1 MSTPYSVRFQD
12 QNHAE
17 HYEHAEYS
25 PDSYPTYIWQL
36 QKPVLREILQSL
48 RKDRGPI
55 SLLDFACG
63 SGRILSFVEEEV
75 DHSDGVDV
83 SEPMVAIAQG
93 KCNNSDIYVGDVL
106 KCPDLLQKDYDVI
119 TCFRFLLN
127 VDEDTRIQALKEL
140 RKRLVQKNGVLVT
153 NIHGNSFSVRRLAL
167 IYRYLFR
174 GEKHH
179 EMSPGE
185 IAQLFDKCGF
195 VAVSEFGFG
204 ILPPTLYRTSLK
216 SVAKWVDHACSRFP
230 ILDKFSIDLL
240 YVCRLKTE

>member
-1 MSTPYSVRFQD
+1 MNTPYSERFQA
-12 QNHAE
+12 QNDAE
-17 HYEHAEYS
+17 HYEHTEYAL
-25 PDSYPTYIWQL
+25 DAYPTYIWQL
-36 QKPVLREILQSL
+36 QKPVLRKILQSL
-48 RKDRGPI
+48 RKDSGSI

-63 SGRILSFVEEEV
+63 SGRILSFVEKEV

-83 SEPMVAIAQG
+83 SESMVAIAQG
-93 KCNNSDIYVGDVL
+93 KCNNSSIYVVNVL
-106 KCPDLLQKDYDVI
+106 KYPDLLQKDYDVI

-140 RKRLVQKNGVLVT
+140 HKRLVRKNGILVT

-167 IYRYLFR
+167 IYRRLFR

-216 SVAKWVDHACSRFP
+216 SLAKWVDHACCRLP
-230 ILDKFSIDLL
+230 LLNKFSIDLL
-240 YVCRLKTE
+240 YVCRVKTE